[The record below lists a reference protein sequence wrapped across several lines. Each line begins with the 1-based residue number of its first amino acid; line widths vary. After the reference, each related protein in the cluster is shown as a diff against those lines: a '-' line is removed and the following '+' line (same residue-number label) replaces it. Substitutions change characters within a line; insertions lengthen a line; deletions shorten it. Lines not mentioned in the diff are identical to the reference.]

1 MDNYIKC
8 YDHVVTDEFCDDIVS
23 KFENDYTQHE
33 QWPTS
38 NPFFTQIN
46 LQKSGIWES
55 EQSELKEAFEK
66 YIKLYKKE
74 CEIDGNQWPNS
85 FGLEPFRIK
94 RYLPDGQ
101 SFPPHVDVNTKQ
113 NSTRFLAFFL
123 YLTNNKEG
131 STIFTKHE
139 VKSSCTKGSLLIFP
153 PNWLYLHSGEK
164 CVETNKYIVG
174 SYAHYIK

>member
-8 YDHVVTDEFCDDIVS
+8 YDNVVTDEFSDDIVS
-23 KFENDYTQHE
+23 KFESDYTQHE
-33 QWPTS
+33 QWPIN

-55 EQSELKEAFEK
+55 EQSELKEVFEK

-131 STIFTKHE
+131 STIFTKHK

>member
-8 YDHVVTDEFCDDIVS
+8 YDNVVTDEFCDDIVS
-23 KFENDYTQHE
+23 KFESDYTQHE
-33 QWPTS
+33 QWPIN

-55 EQSELKEAFEK
+55 EQSELKEVFEK

-85 FGLEPFRIK
+85 FGLEPFRVK

-113 NSTRFLAFFL
+113 KCLQAAL
-123 YLTNNKEG
+123 Q
-131 STIFTKHE
+131 E
-139 VKSSCTKGSLLIFP
+139 VLGYAKLL
-153 PNWLYLHSGEK
+153 
-164 CVETNKYIVG
+164 
-174 SYAHYIK
+174 

>member
-8 YDHVVTDEFCDDIVS
+8 YDNVVTDEFCDDIVS

-33 QWPTS
+33 QWPIN

-55 EQSELKEAFEK
+55 EQSELKEVFEK

-101 SFPPHVDVNTKQ
+101 SFRPHVDVNTKQ

-131 STIFTKHE
+131 STIFTKHK